1 MAREPNANVSERR
14 RANERAASHPVA
26 EEHLEAPVPYANTQ
40 LRTLL
45 DSMSS
50 DVERL
55 AHRSIESA
63 RAPHPVYASP
73 VDANA
78 VLTRFRVEN
87 AIRDDARRVREAL
100 AKFGRSLGY
109 LREIT
114 SERDAAPTANDADN
128 ADDANTAAATQ
139 RAHTEETVRVHERS
153 FASRDREEKSA

>member
-1 MAREPNANVSERR
+1 MAREPDAQAPER
-14 RANERAASHPVA
+14 ATPDESAASHA
-26 EEHLEAPVPYANTQ
+26 EEHLDAPVPYALTQ

-63 RAPHPVYASP
+63 RVAHPVYAAP
-73 VDANA
+73 VDADA

-100 AKFGRSLGY
+100 AKLGRSLGY

-114 SERDAAPTANDADN
+114 SERVAALTSTDDADN

-139 RAHTEETVRVHERS
+139 RAHSEETVRVHERS